1 MGMEFQFYEMKRDLE
16 MDGGNGYTKV
26 RMYLISLN
34 SVLQIAK
41 MVHFLLCV
49 FYHNKNKFLQ
59 VRCYYLA
66 CMLSCVQLCATLWT
80 EACQAP
86 LFMGLCQQEYWS
98 ASSRPGSNSLLL
110 WLLHHRPILY
120 CWSHQGSPIILQCS
134 N

>member
-49 FYHNKNKFLQ
+49 FYHNKKIKT
-59 VRCYYLA
+59 
-66 CMLSCVQLCATLWT
+66 S
-80 EACQAP
+80 
-86 LFMGLCQQEYWS
+86 
-98 ASSRPGSNSLLL
+98 
-110 WLLHHRPILY
+110 I
-120 CWSHQGSPIILQCS
+120 
-134 N
+134 